1 MKWLRILYTGVLVN
15 LLWVSFAFAD
25 TTVSFDSIE
34 AAAKRST
41 DLSRQLLVMIFGDV
55 VTNPLSTDATMVGQL
70 FFIFNGIVFAL
81 AVIWF
86 LMISLKH
93 ITRAGHTGKVFGS
106 GATPMSVVTTVAG
119 FLFLVPT
126 VSGWSLAQLVFLW
139 AVSVM
144 GIGSANLMT
153 DRIADLMKQGYS
165 LVMQPVAPQTV
176 SSARAIYEMN
186 LCMYATNAGL
196 SSMYSQYGKSE
207 TPLMSIKPVTDGFE
221 ITNGSASCGS
231 ARLPAS
237 SKNSLTGW
245 LFAPDVNTDAIE
257 AAQHSA
263 MNQMQNTLSK
273 DASTFVT
280 ALLNKQKSG
289 SGTLPDAETAIQ
301 KAARTYEDT
310 INKVANAQGKG
321 DELATAMTEQ
331 LKQRGWLSL
340 GAWYQTFATANQKV
354 NNAVTLKPVIS
365 GQSSLGD
372 IGVSDIL
379 SNVMTAYRAQ
389 LQNSPYTPPL
399 GTQTAKD
406 SQPTNSEDPL
416 SYLIAFTHKPMLHIT
431 NAIATTNIGSDQVNS
446 NQMNPLLK
454 MKAVGDY
461 TLVTTEVI
469 YTSFTAARIV
479 AETSSDSI
487 LLNIASLG
495 AGTYAKSIVLSLA
508 GLVYFLLLILLGV
521 AFSLSIYLPLI
532 PFIYWLSAAAN
543 WIVSVLVGATGGT
556 LWAATHIGTE
566 EEKGSRSAY
575 GYIFL
580 IDAQIRPMLMVLGF
594 AFASLVI
601 VAIGT
606 LLNMFFGPVIAN
618 VQANSITGVVSVVG
632 LLMIYARTCTTT
644 VTRVFALQVT
654 MPDYVISWL
663 GGREAASILG
673 GMAESAKSIFA
684 GFSRGLHHAPG
695 VKLNSKNPS
704 GGEDGIK

>member
-237 SKNSLTGW
+237 AKNSLTGW
-245 LFAPDVNTDAIE
+245 LFSPDVNTDAIE
-257 AAQHSA
+257 TAQHSA

-372 IGVSDIL
+372 IGASDTL